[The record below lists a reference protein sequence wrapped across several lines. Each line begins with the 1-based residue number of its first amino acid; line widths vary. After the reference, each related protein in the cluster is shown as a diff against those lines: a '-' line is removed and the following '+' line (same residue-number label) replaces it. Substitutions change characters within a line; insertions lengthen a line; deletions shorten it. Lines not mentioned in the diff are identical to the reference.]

1 MSTETTNICRNV
13 AQQAVI
19 SEIPNVAIIT
29 PLVKQRN
36 NEAQIQSQLRQNV
49 HQKASIV
56 TQ

>member
-36 NEAQIQSQLRQNV
+36 NEAQIQSQLRLNV